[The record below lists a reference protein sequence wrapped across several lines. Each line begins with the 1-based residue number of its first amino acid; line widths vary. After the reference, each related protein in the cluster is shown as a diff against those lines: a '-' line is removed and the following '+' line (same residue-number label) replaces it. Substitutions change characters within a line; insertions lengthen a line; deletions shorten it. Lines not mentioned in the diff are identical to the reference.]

1 MPKAVKKPHGNSTAA
16 KLQKAGSAKGQT
28 TINDAFNRRPPTRAP
43 LAELPVNLPAQ
54 EECVIVDDDGVI
66 DLTNGSGDD
75 LAIPQQKQHLVGPTG
90 DEDDTSNQHDFVQD
104 IDRDKEECGE
114 EETVED
120 MNSNVSI
127 HNDEPYHP
135 PRICSRNR
143 CVEGKPKNGVVVT
156 FNLRKGKDAKGGP
169 YLECDLCKAHTTSKN
184 PASNKKNN
192 PKKADELLKA
202 KQDELIRLMSTG
214 LKIPANLN
222 KQEVEAKA
230 RKIIDQ
236 TILKAL
242 VHEDCTGAFYIY
254 FACILRFEKEATMFL
269 QKRGTNGT
277 ARPVLVNQNGAQFK
291 NAGFEITPL
300 YQERNY
306 VNVGLLEKELH
317 SIIKDKMR
325 VPLGRRLWRK
335 NGGASVKHNGV
346 NELLEYGIYV
356 IHNLKYDGR
365 FLLNE

>member
-1 MPKAVKKPHGNSTAA
+1 M
-16 KLQKAGSAKGQT
+16 
-28 TINDAFNRRPPTRAP
+28 
-43 LAELPVNLPAQ
+43 
-54 EECVIVDDDGVI
+54 
-66 DLTNGSGDD
+66 
-75 LAIPQQKQHLVGPTG
+75 
-90 DEDDTSNQHDFVQD
+90 
-104 IDRDKEECGE
+104 
-114 EETVED
+114 
-120 MNSNVSI
+120 
-127 HNDEPYHP
+127 
-135 PRICSRNR
+135 
-143 CVEGKPKNGVVVT
+143 
-156 FNLRKGKDAKGGP
+156 
-169 YLECDLCKAHTTSKN
+169 
-184 PASNKKNN
+184 
-192 PKKADELLKA
+192 LKA

-317 SIIKDKMR
+317 SIIKDK
-325 VPLGRRLWRK
+325 VFTH
-335 NGGASVKHNGV
+335 SCTDH
-346 NELLEYGIYV
+346 
-356 IHNLKYDGR
+356 
-365 FLLNE
+365 